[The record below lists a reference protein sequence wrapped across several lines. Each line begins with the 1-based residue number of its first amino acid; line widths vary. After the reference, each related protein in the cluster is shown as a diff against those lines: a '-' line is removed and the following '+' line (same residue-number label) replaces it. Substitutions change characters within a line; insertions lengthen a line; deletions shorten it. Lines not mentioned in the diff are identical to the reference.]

1 MDIRIP
7 KALMEGHHEL
17 GATLEEAQ
25 MEGGKVGREA
35 SNLIAVLKP
44 HEMREEQFALPPLGL
59 LSSLAS
65 GELDYDMAAVK
76 LMIDTFRTELPRM
89 QAEHD
94 VILAAADRLAVAA
107 VEEGKVQYVHFVEQL
122 KLHVAE
128 EEDVYYPAAILVGL
142 YLETKLGYIFG
153 AKIP

>member
-17 GATLEEAQ
+17 GASLDEAKI
-25 MEGGKVGREA
+25 EGGKIGREA
-35 SNLIAVLKP
+35 INLITLLKP

-59 LSSLAS
+59 LRSLAN

-76 LMIDTFRTELPRM
+76 LMIDTFRAELPKMR
-89 QAEHD
+89 AEHE

-107 VEEGKVQYVHFVEQL
+107 VEEGKAQYVHLVEQL

-128 EEDVYYPAAILVGL
+128 EEDVYYPAAILVGQ
-142 YLETKLGYIFG
+142 YLEARLGYIFG
-153 AKIP
+153 ARYP